1 MPKINTLRYNGRNSD
16 YFGVYI
22 TGSGTFDAAELDI
35 TAYQVPGR
43 NGDVLISNNR
53 YKNITVTYPAF
64 IPKAFQT
71 NVQNIRNWLRGAKT
85 YARLTD
91 TYDTDHYRMAIATGI
106 QKFTPTNQN
115 DAANFQIS
123 FNCKPQRFLKS
134 GDSYVS
140 VSSGG
145 TYSNTTAYN
154 ALPEITFTNI
164 SGTTAYIQIVNSEG
178 TFKLTATGAYTG
190 DLIIDCATQ
199 NIYYGSA
206 NHNDLFTGD
215 FPILAPGTNTITY
228 SGVTSFK
235 LTPHDWEL

>member
-1 MPKINTLRYNGRNSD
+1 MPKINTFRYNGRNSD

-64 IPKAFQT
+64 IPKSFQT
-71 NVQNIRNWLRGAKT
+71 NVQNIRNWLRGSKA

-91 TYDTDHYRMAIATGI
+91 TYDTDHFRLAIATGV
-106 QKFTPTNQN
+106 QKFTPVNQN
-115 DAANFQIS
+115 DAANFQIV

-134 GDSYVS
+134 GDSYITPT
-140 VSSGG
+140 SGD
-145 TYSNTTAYN
+145 TFSNTTLFD
-154 ALPEITFTNI
+154 ALPKITFTNV
-164 SGTTAYIQIVNSEG
+164 SGTSAFIQVVNSAG
-178 TFKLTATGAYTG
+178 TFRLEATAAYAG
-190 DLIIDCATQ
+190 DLIIDCETQ

-206 NHNDLFTGD
+206 NHNDLFEGD
-215 FPILAPGTNTITY
+215 FPILAPGTNTITF

-235 LTPHDWEL
+235 ITPRTWEL